1 MSRNFH
7 RFTSPIA
14 MASVTQ
20 LLPLL
25 AACSITVQGD
35 GNPTAAPTAVVASP
49 TNAASNAPATTA
61 PAVASTPV
69 IASTAATVPAS
80 AATTATVATPA
91 PVATATRTAAT
102 SAATVAPAA
111 TVTRVAGTASAASPA
126 ATPRVSGSATSAP
139 IPTLAPVAGASPTAA
154 PSSYGGVIRGD
165 AICFPDKTDF
175 CIAGRFRQYWEQHGS
190 LPINGY
196 PLSDEFTQT
205 LEDGKSY
212 TVQYFERVRMEY
224 HPEFKAPDDVL
235 LGQFGRRILAD
246 VPNAPTASVPPVAGG
261 RSFPETGHSVSGA
274 FLEYWQNTGGLAQY
288 GYPLSEVFTQR
299 LEDGREYQVQYFE
312 RARFE
317 VHPEIRGTN
326 NVLLGQFGRRILAE
340 VRR

>member
-1 MSRNFH
+1 MRRKFH

-14 MASVTQ
+14 MASVTL

-35 GNPTAAPTAVVASP
+35 GNPTAAPTAVVAAP
-49 TNAASNAPATTA
+49 TTAASSAPATTA
-61 PAVASTPV
+61 PAVAS
-69 IASTAATVPAS
+69 ASVPASAAATVPAS
-80 AATTATVATPA
+80 AATTATVAAPA
-91 PVATATRTAAT
+91 TVATATRTAAT

-111 TVTRVAGTASAASPA
+111 TVTRAAGTASAAAA
-126 ATPRVSGSATSAP
+126 ATPRVGASATSAP
-139 IPTLAPVAGASPTAA
+139 IPTLAPAAGASPTAA

-205 LEDGKSY
+205 LEDGKQY

-246 VPNAPTASVPPVAGG
+246 VPNAPTASVPPTAGG
-261 RSFPETGHSVSGA
+261 RSFPETGHAVSGA

-326 NVLLGQFGRRILAE
+326 NILLGQFGRRILAE

>member
-1 MSRNFH
+1 
-7 RFTSPIA
+7 
-14 MASVTQ
+14 
-20 LLPLL
+20 
-25 AACSITVQGD
+25 
-35 GNPTAAPTAVVASP
+35 VV
-49 TNAASNAPATTA
+49 
-61 PAVASTPV
+61 
-69 IASTAATVPAS
+69 
-80 AATTATVATPA
+80 
-91 PVATATRTAAT
+91 
-102 SAATVAPAA
+102 
-111 TVTRVAGTASAASPA
+111 
-126 ATPRVSGSATSAP
+126 
-139 IPTLAPVAGASPTAA
+139 
-154 PSSYGGVIRGD
+154 RGD

-175 CIAGRFRQYWEQHGS
+175 CIAGRFRQYWEQRGS

-235 LGQFGRRILAD
+235 LGQFGRRILAE
-246 VPNAPTASVPPVAGG
+246 VPNAPTASIPPTTGG
-261 RSFPETGHSVSGA
+261 RYFPETGHAVNGS
-274 FLEYWQNTGGLAQY
+274 FLEYWQGTGGLAQY

-317 VHPEIRGTN
+317 VHPEIRGVN

>member
-1 MSRNFH
+1 MSQ
-7 RFTSPIA
+7 RFRRITGPVVATSFA
-14 MASVTQ
+14 L

-35 GNPTAAPTAVVASP
+35 GNPTAAPTAVVSAP
-49 TNAASNAPATTA
+49 TVAASSAPATA
-61 PAVASTPV
+61 PAMASASVA
-69 IASTAATVPAS
+69 ASAATTVPAS
-80 AATTATVATPA
+80 AATTATVAVPTT
-91 PVATATRTAAT
+91 VATATRTTAA

-111 TVTRVAGTASAASPA
+111 TVTRAAGTASAASPA
-126 ATPRVSGSATSAP
+126 ASPRVGASATSAP

-154 PSSYGGVIRGD
+154 PSSYGGVVRGD

-205 LEDGKSY
+205 LEDGKQY

-246 VPNAPTASVPPVAGG
+246 VPNAPTASVPPTAGG
-261 RSFPETGHSVSGA
+261 RSFPETGHAVSGA

-317 VHPEIRGTN
+317 IHPEIRGTN

>member
-1 MSRNFH
+1 MSRKFH

-14 MASVTQ
+14 MAFVT
-20 LLPLL
+20 LLVPLL
-25 AACSITVQGD
+25 AACSVTVQGD
-35 GNPTAAPTAVVASP
+35 GNPTAAPTAVVAAP
-49 TNAASNAPATTA
+49 TTAASSAPATTAPATTA
-61 PAVASTPV
+61 PAVASAAVP
-69 IASTAATVPAS
+69 ASAAATVPAS
-80 AATTATVATPA
+80 AATTATVAAPA
-91 PVATATRTAAT
+91 TVATATRTAAT
-102 SAATVAPAA
+102 SAPAA
-111 TVTRVAGTASAASPA
+111 TVTRAAGTASAA
-126 ATPRVSGSATSAP
+126 ATPRVGASATSAP
-139 IPTLAPVAGASPTAA
+139 IPTVAPVAGASPTAA
-154 PSSYGGVIRGD
+154 PSSYGGVLRGD

-205 LEDGKSY
+205 LEDGKQY

-246 VPNAPTASVPPVAGG
+246 VPNAPPASVPPTAGG
-261 RSFPETGHSVSGA
+261 RSFPETGHAVSGT

-326 NVLLGQFGRRILAE
+326 NILLGQFGRRILAE